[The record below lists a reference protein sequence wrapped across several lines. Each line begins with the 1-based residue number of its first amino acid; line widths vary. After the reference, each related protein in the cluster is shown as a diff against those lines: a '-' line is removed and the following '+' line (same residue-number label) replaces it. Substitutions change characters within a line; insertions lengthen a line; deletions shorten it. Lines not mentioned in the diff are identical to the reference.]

1 MAPAF
6 AELPRVCEA
15 ASLADVLHDQLDYL
29 LASAEHP
36 LANDADRARLARV
49 RLILMSIFDVSI
61 HATFACGENNTLSI
75 ARCNPGRKA

>member
-1 MAPAF
+1 MGPVF
-6 AELPRVCEA
+6 AEPPRICEA

-49 RLILMSIFDVSI
+49 RLILMAIFDEP
-61 HATFACGENNTLSI
+61 ATVLFQSTPHLHVAKTTL
-75 ARCNPGRKA
+75 

>member
-1 MAPAF
+1 MGPAF

-49 RLILMSIFDVSI
+49 RLILMAIFDDP
-61 HATFACGENNTLSI
+61 ATVLFQSTPHLHVAKTTL
-75 ARCNPGRKA
+75 

>member
-29 LASAEHP
+29 LDSADHP

-49 RLILMSIFDVSI
+49 RLILMSIFDEP
-61 HATFACGENNTLSI
+61 ATTLNV
-75 ARCNPGRKA
+75 RL